1 MQYAFINS
9 ESIVVQLIVGQLNA
23 AMQATFLGEYSKTF
37 GAVAILEVPADTAV
51 YIGGSYTD
59 GEFLPPPAPEPE
71 PVLEPLPEPLPEPE
85 LEPEI

>member
-1 MQYAFINS
+1 MQYAFINAD
-9 ESIVVQLIVGQLNA
+9 SIVVQLIVGQLDA

-59 GEFLPPPAPEPE
+59 GAFNPPPVPG
-71 PVLEPLPEPLPEPE
+71 PLPEPLPEPQP
-85 LEPEI
+85 EPEI

>member
-1 MQYAFINS
+1 MQYAFINA

-37 GAVAILEVPADTAV
+37 GAVAVIEVPAETSV

-59 GEFLPPPAPEPE
+59 GIFNPPPVP
-71 PVLEPLPEPLPEPE
+71 EPLPEPLPEPQP
-85 LEPEI
+85 EPEI